1 MIDSIYVATSGM
13 LGAERALNVISN
25 NVANLNTPGFRG
37 STVNFASVFDGTAQN
52 GEQNEQFVGQEGLG
66 GGGVDATGTVL
77 DMTPGV
83 QQQTG
88 NPLDLFLQGDG
99 FFVLQDQDGATRYTR
114 NGSFSFN
121 SAGDLVANDTTS
133 GQTLN
138 VMTRDSTGKLIP
150 LALQGLQTSAAKP
163 TTTVTF
169 NQNLSPSDTDYSVNS
184 LVVYDSAGGA
194 HTLRV
199 EFVRDNTD
207 PTSGTP
213 PVNTPAGTTVSW
225 TVNVFEGTTQIGT
238 SDLAFDGP
246 QVVTSVSPLT
256 MNLALQGAAP
266 ASIAFDFS
274 GAFGNDTGGTGSD
287 GTTTTSTLAVE
298 SQDGYAAGTA
308 SSETFDNNGVLQI
321 SYTNGQKATGPQL
334 VFAQIRDTSGLV
346 ELGNSLFAYQGSQEV
361 VLRQA
366 GSDLQVDAQSLE
378 ASNVDLTSQFSTL
391 ILMQRGYQGSSQV
404 VSTAN
409 DMLQQLLEMKSDR

>member
-37 STVNFASVFDGTAQN
+37 SSVNFASVFDGTAQD
-52 GEQNEQFVGQEGLG
+52 GEQNERFVGQEGLG

-83 QQQTG
+83 QEQTG
-88 NPLDLFLQGDG
+88 NALDLFLQGEG
-99 FFVLQDQDGATRYTR
+99 YFVVQDQDGATRYTR
-114 NGSFSFN
+114 NGSFSFDKD
-121 SAGDLVANDTTS
+121 GDLVANDTTS

-138 VMTRDSTGKLIP
+138 VMTRDSTGQLTP
-150 LALQGLQTSAAKP
+150 LTLKGLQNSTAKP

-169 NQNLSPSDTDYSVNS
+169 DQNLSPSDTDYSVDS
-184 LVVYDSAGGA
+184 VVVYDAQGGA

-199 EFVRDNTD
+199 EFVRDSTD

-213 PVNTPAGTTVSW
+213 PVNTPPGTTVSW

-246 QVVTSVSPLT
+246 QVLPGVSPLT
-256 MNLALQGAAP
+256 INLALQGAAP
-266 ASIAFDFS
+266 TNIAFDFS
-274 GAFGNDTGGTGSD
+274 AVLGDDTGGTQTTTG
-287 GTTTTSTLAVE
+287 TTTSTLAFE
-298 SQDGYAAGTA
+298 SQDGYAAGTV
-308 SSETFDNNGVLQI
+308 SSETFDNNGILQVT
-321 SYTNGQKATGPQL
+321 YTNGQKATGPQL
-334 VFAQIRDTSGLV
+334 VFAEIQDNSGLV
-346 ELGNSLFAYQGSQEV
+346 ELGDSLFAYQGSGEV
-361 VLRQA
+361 SLRQA

-378 ASNVDLTSQFSTL
+378 ASNVDLTSEFSTL
-391 ILMQRGYQGSSQV
+391 ILMQRAYQGSSQV

-409 DMLQQLLEMKSDR
+409 DMLQQLLDMKSGR

>member
-1 MIDSIYVATSGM
+1 
-13 LGAERALNVISN
+13 
-25 NVANLNTPGFRG
+25 
-37 STVNFASVFDGTAQN
+37 
-52 GEQNEQFVGQEGLG
+52 
-66 GGGVDATGTVL
+66 
-77 DMTPGV
+77 
-83 QQQTG
+83 
-88 NPLDLFLQGDG
+88 
-99 FFVLQDQDGATRYTR
+99 
-114 NGSFSFN
+114 
-121 SAGDLVANDTTS
+121 
-133 GQTLN
+133 
-138 VMTRDSTGKLIP
+138 MTRDSTGKLIP

-246 QVVTSVSPLT
+246 QVVTGVSPLT

-334 VFAQIRDTSGLV
+334 VFAQIQDTSGLV